1 MSSLYKIPQQPEV
14 NIGTAGHVDHGK
26 TTLVQALT
34 GKWASTH
41 SEELKRGIT
50 IRVGY
55 ADAAIYRCPKCK
67 SPASYNIVPIC
78 PICNSQAELVRVI
91 SFVDCPGHESLM
103 ANMLS
108 GAALMDGSLLV
119 IAANEKVPQ
128 PQTAEHLAALD
139 MLGKKNVVI
148 VQNKV
153 DLLTDIEAKDNYK
166 AIKSFVKGTIAEN
179 APVIPVSAAYKL
191 NIDALI
197 EAMEKNIPTPKK
209 DVDAPPLMQ
218 VLRSFDVNRPGTDF
232 MELKGGV
239 LGGSLIQ
246 GQFKRG
252 DEITILPG
260 ILDKEKNKYIP
271 INTKILSLSTSAGIM
286 DHVTSGGLVALGT
299 NLDPTLTKSDSL
311 VGSVVSSVGST
322 PTVYDSFSLKLNLF
336 KKVVGLTVDVPVEKV
351 SNNEILRLNV
361 WTAVTVGVVSSSLSD
376 RVEVKLRRPVAAQPG
391 VRVAIGRRIGDRWRL
406 IGSGIVQ

>member
-1 MSSLYKIPQQPEV
+1 VKLLYKIPRQPEV

-55 ADAAIYRCPKCK
+55 ADAAIYRCPRCK
-67 SPASYNIVPIC
+67 SPTNYTVVPVC

-139 MLGKKNVVI
+139 MLGKKNIVI
-148 VQNKV
+148 VQNKI
-153 DLLTDIEAKDNYK
+153 DLLDDIEAKENYRE
-166 AIKSFVKGTIAEN
+166 IRSFVKGTVAEN
-179 APVIPVSAAYKL
+179 APIIPVSAAYKL

-197 EAMEKNIPTPKK
+197 DAMERNIPTPKK
-209 DVDAPPLMQ
+209 DVNAPPLMQ

-232 MELKGGV
+232 TQIKGGV

-246 GQFKRG
+246 GQFKT
-252 DEITILPG
+252 DEEITILPG
-260 ILDKEKNKYIP
+260 IFDRDKNKYLP
-271 INTKILSLSTSAGIM
+271 IDTRILSLSTSAGIV
-286 DHVTSGGLVALGT
+286 DHVTSGGLVAIGT
-299 NLDPTLTKSDSL
+299 DLDPSLTKSDSL
-311 VGSVVSSVGST
+311 VGSVASSVDSA
-322 PTVYDSFSLKLNLF
+322 PTVYESFSLKLNLF
-336 KKVVGLTVDVPVEKV
+336 KKVVGVTEDVPV
-351 SNNEILRLNV
+351 
-361 WTAVTVGVVSSSLSD
+361 
-376 RVEVKLRRPVAAQPG
+376 
-391 VRVAIGRRIGDRWRL
+391 
-406 IGSGIVQ
+406 

>member
-1 MSSLYKIPQQPEV
+1 MYKIPRQPEV

-67 SPASYNIVPIC
+67 PPANYNIAPVC
-78 PICNSQAELVRVI
+78 PVCNSEAELARVI

-139 MLGKKNVVI
+139 MLGKKNIVI

-153 DLLTDIEAKDNYK
+153 DLLTDSEAKDNYK
-166 AIKSFVKGTIAEN
+166 AIRNFVKGTIAEN
-179 APVIPVSAAYKL
+179 APIIPVSAAYKL

-209 DVDAPPLMQ
+209 DVNASSLMQ
-218 VLRSFDVNRPGTDF
+218 VLRSFDVNRPGVDF
-232 MELKGGV
+232 MDLKGGV

-246 GQFKRG
+246 GRFKTS
-252 DEITILPG
+252 DEIAILPG
-260 ILDKEKNKYIP
+260 ILDKEKNKYIQL
-271 INTKILSLSTSAGIM
+271 NTTISSLSTSAGIV
-286 DHVTSGGLVALGT
+286 DYVTSGGLVALGT
-299 NLDPTLTKSDSL
+299 HLDPSLTKSDSL
-311 VGSVVSSVGST
+311 VGSVVSSVDSI
-322 PTVYDSFSLKLNLF
+322 PPVYDSFSLKLNLF
-336 KKVVGLTVDVPVEKV
+336 KKVVGLTEDVPVEKV
-351 SNNEILRLNV
+351 SNNEVLRLNV

-376 RVEVKLRRPVAAQPG
+376 RVEIKLRRPVAAQPG
-391 VRVAIGRRIGDRWRL
+391 VRVAIARKIGDRWRL
-406 IGSGIVQ
+406 IGSGIIQ

>member
-1 MSSLYKIPQQPEV
+1 LYKIPRQPEA

-55 ADAAIYRCPKCK
+55 ADTAIYRCPRCK
-67 SPASYNIVPIC
+67 SPGNYTISPVC
-78 PICNSQAELVRVI
+78 PTCNSQTELVRVI

-119 IAANEKVPQ
+119 IAANEHVPQ

-139 MLGKKNVVI
+139 MLNKKNIVI

-153 DLLTDIEAKDNYK
+153 DLVSDDEAKENYK
-166 AIKSFVKGTIAEN
+166 AIKNFVKGTIAEN
-179 APVIPVSAAYKL
+179 SPIIPVSAAYKA
-191 NIDALI
+191 NIDVLL
-197 EAMEKNIPTPKK
+197 EAMELNIPTPKK
-209 DVDAPPLMQ
+209 DINAPPIMQ
-218 VLRSFDVNRPGTDF
+218 VLRSFDINKPGTDF
-232 MELKGGV
+232 MQLKGGV

-246 GQFKRG
+246 GQFKVG

-260 ILDKEKNKYIP
+260 SYDKEKDKYNP
-271 INTKILSLSTSAGIM
+271 INTKILSLSTGAGVT
-286 DHVTSGGLVALGT
+286 DHVTSGGLVAIGT
-299 NLDPTLTKSDSL
+299 NLDPSLTKSDSL
-311 VGSVVSSVGST
+311 VGSVVSSSGSM
-322 PTVYDSFSLKLNLF
+322 PSVYNSLTLKLNLF
-336 KKVVGLTVDVPVEKV
+336 KKVVGLAEDVPVGKV
-351 SNNEILRLNV
+351 VVNEMLRLNV
-361 WTAVTVGVVSSSLSD
+361 WTAVTIGVVSSAASD
-376 RVEVKLRRPVAAQPG
+376 RVEVKLRRPVAAKAG

-406 IGSGIVQ
+406 IGSGVIQ

>member
-1 MSSLYKIPQQPEV
+1 MYKIPRQPEV

-67 SPASYNIVPIC
+67 PPANYNITPVC
-78 PICNSQAELVRVI
+78 SACNSEAELVRVI

-139 MLGKKNVVI
+139 MLGKKNIVI

-153 DLLTDIEAKDNYK
+153 DLLTDSEAKDNYK
-166 AIKSFVKGTIAEN
+166 AIRNFVKGTIAEN
-179 APVIPVSAAYKL
+179 APIIPVSAAYKL

-209 DVDAPPLMQ
+209 DFNASPLMQ
-218 VLRSFDVNRPGTDF
+218 VLRSFDVNRPGVDF
-232 MELKGGV
+232 MDLKGGV

-246 GQFKRG
+246 GRFKTG
-252 DEITILPG
+252 YEIAILPG
-260 ILDKEKNKYIP
+260 ILDKEKNKYIQL
-271 INTKILSLSTSAGIM
+271 NTTISSLSTSAGIM
-286 DHVTSGGLVALGT
+286 DNVTSGGLVALGT
-299 NLDPTLTKSDSL
+299 HLDPSLTKSDSL
-311 VGSVVSSVGST
+311 VGSVVSSVDST
-322 PTVYDSFSLKLNLF
+322 PPVYDSFSLKLNLF
-336 KKVVGLTVDVPVEKV
+336 KKVVGLTEDVPVEKI
-351 SNNEILRLNV
+351 SNNEVLRLNV

-376 RVEVKLRRPVAAQPG
+376 RVEIKLRRPVAAQPG

-406 IGSGIVQ
+406 IGSGIIQ

>member
-1 MSSLYKIPQQPEV
+1 LYKIPQQPEV

-55 ADAAIYRCPKCK
+55 ADAAVYRCPKCK
-67 SPASYNIVPIC
+67 PPANYNIVPIC
-78 PICNSQAELVRVI
+78 PICDSKAELVRVI

-139 MLGKKNVVI
+139 MLGKKNIVI

-153 DLLTDIEAKDNYK
+153 DLLNDVEAKDNYK

-179 APVIPVSAAYKL
+179 APIIPVSAAYKL

-197 EAMEKNIPTPKK
+197 EAMEKNIPTPKR
-209 DVDAPPLMQ
+209 DVNASPLMQ
-218 VLRSFDVNRPGTDF
+218 VLRSFDVNRPGIDF
-232 MELKGGV
+232 MDLKGGV

-246 GQFKRG
+246 GQFKNG

-260 ILDKEKNKYIP
+260 ILDKEKDKYVP
-271 INTKILSLSTSAGIM
+271 IYTKILSLSTSAGIM

-299 NLDPTLTKSDSL
+299 DLDPSLTKSDSL
-311 VGSVVSSVGST
+311 VGSVVSSVDST
-322 PTVYDSFSLKLNLF
+322 PQVYDSFSLKLNLF

-351 SNNEILRLNV
+351 SNNETLRLNV

-376 RVEVKLRRPVAAQPG
+376 RIEVKLRRPVAAQPG
-391 VRVAIGRRIGDRWRL
+391 IRVAIGRRIGDRWRL
-406 IGSGIVQ
+406 IGSGIIQQAG

>member
-1 MSSLYKIPQQPEV
+1 MYKIPRQPEV

-55 ADAAIYRCPKCK
+55 ADAAIYRCPRCRPP
-67 SPASYNIVPIC
+67 SNYTVVPTC
-78 PICNSQAELVRVI
+78 PVCGSQAELVRVV

-139 MLGKKNVVI
+139 MLGKRNIVI

-153 DLLTDIEAKDNYK
+153 DLLDDEEAKENYR
-166 AIKSFVKGTIAEN
+166 AIRSFVKGTVAEN
-179 APVIPVSAAYKL
+179 APIIPVSAAYKL

-209 DVDAPPLMQ
+209 DVNAPALMQ
-218 VLRSFDVNRPGTDF
+218 VLRSFDVNRPGA
-232 MELKGGV
+232 ELESMKGGV

-246 GQFKRG
+246 GQFKVG

-260 ILDKEKNKYIP
+260 ILDKDTNRYVP
-271 INTKILSLSTSAGIM
+271 VRTKILSLSTGAGIV
-286 DHVTSGGLVALGT
+286 DHVSSGGLVAIGT
-299 NLDPTLTKSDSL
+299 NLDPSLTKSDSL
-311 VGSVVSSVGST
+311 VGSVVSSVDNL
-322 PTVYDSFSLKLNLF
+322 PTVYESLTLKLNLF
-336 KKVVGLTVDVPVEKV
+336 KKVVGLTEDVPVERI
-351 SNNEILRLNV
+351 SNNEVLRLNV
-361 WTAVTVGVVSSSLSD
+361 WTAVTVGVVSSSLPD
-376 RVEVKLRRPVAAQPG
+376 RIEVKLRRPVAAQPG
-391 VRVAIGRRIGDRWRL
+391 TRVAIGRRIGDRWRL
-406 IGSGIVQ
+406 IGSGVIQ